1 MREMD
6 AKNDLNKMK
15 TMIEMF
21 SQIEKLTF
29 LTPEGI
35 EFSETI
41 KSALNENIKPYA
53 REKYKLIESKN
64 K

>member
-1 MREMD
+1 
-6 AKNDLNKMK
+6 MK

-29 LTPEGI
+29 VTPEGV
-35 EFSETI
+35 EFSNTMKI
-41 KSALNENIKPYA
+41 ALNENIKPYA
-53 REKYKLIESKN
+53 MEVYKLIESKN

>member
-1 MREMD
+1 MTELD

-21 SQIEKLTF
+21 SQIDKLTF
-29 LTPEGI
+29 VTPEGV
-35 EFSETI
+35 EFSNTMKI
-41 KSALNENIKPYA
+41 ALNENIKPYA
-53 REKYKLIESKN
+53 REVSKLIESKI